1 MDKKELE
8 LSVKEIIMNN
18 RCENIFKHSQ
28 EAAKTA
34 KILANR
40 FHASVEK
47 AYIAGLLHDLG
58 GVIPNHQ
65 RIEKANEYQIELF
78 NEEIQFPLIIH
89 QRLSRVIAM
98 NELGIQDES
107 ILNAI
112 ECHTT
117 LKGDY
122 SIEDLIVFLADK
134 ISWDQ
139 QGVPPYLSQLNDE
152 LNKSLESAA
161 LFYIHYIMDNNIKVV
176 HPWLKDAEINL
187 RINIEK

>member
-58 GVIPNHQ
+58 GIIPNNQ
-65 RIEKANEYQIELF
+65 RIDKANEYHIELF
-78 NEEIQFPLIIH
+78 DEEIQFPLIIH
-89 QRLSRVIAM
+89 QRLSRVITM
-98 NELGIQDES
+98 NELGIKDES
-107 ILNAI
+107 ILM
-112 ECHTT
+112 
-117 LKGDY
+117 
-122 SIEDLIVFLADK
+122 
-134 ISWDQ
+134 Q
-139 QGVPPYLSQLNDE
+139 
-152 LNKSLESAA
+152 
-161 LFYIHYIMDNNIKVV
+161 
-176 HPWLKDAEINL
+176 
-187 RINIEK
+187 